1 MQETVYRVIGVLC
14 AVVAG
19 APIGTNLGLLHLL
32 WMLVSGQLLAS
43 RGAVIPGLSA
53 TGLSDPEVRR
63 AWAALG
69 RGDWSSTGLL
79 AEWQRHVEQAG
90 VWQAH
95 EYAGYRPV
103 AVDVTGFWRPRL
115 QGLATSH
122 YHGPAGKALPAIPVG
137 MVARVGSVGTQ
148 RLGIPLALVRAD
160 ATDPST
166 AAHERAL
173 VRTAVHAMAEND
185 VLVLDAGFE
194 IRQLQEAG
202 ATRYVV
208 RAAKNI
214 TGRRAKLGDYPGRGR
229 PRQRGELIRP
239 LARTYRDRTMAASTP
254 DDGVTWQEGDTV
266 VRAAWWDD
274 LVLADVPLTS
284 PTFRLVV
291 IYDPR
296 WTEPL
301 VLATTLA
308 VPARTLRDLYLD
320 RWPVEQ
326 LPLAA
331 KQIAP
336 SSPLQRP
343 VSASRSSPS
352 SPARSS
358 PTSPPPSPPS
368 PPAPGIA
375 AHVRP
380 RAASDASSAAPFSQP
395 RSCSQTA
402 FAKKPP
408 SRPTCPPAT
417 GANDADQR
425 PFPTLRAL
433 LARLH
438 LMLKSP
444 ELPETKDLWRLIICC
459 GTLATAALGG
469 ELPGR
474 RPIQVSV
481 GPWTRPFLSRR
492 VRCMASEP
500 NYPVYSSKFISL

>member
-19 APIGTNLGLLHLL
+19 TPIGTNLGLVHLL

-69 RGDWSSTGLL
+69 QGDWSSAGLL
-79 AEWQRHVEQAG
+79 AEWQRQVEQAG

-95 EYAGYRPV
+95 EHAGYQPV
-103 AVDVTGFWRPRL
+103 AVDVTGFSRPRL

-122 YHGPAGKALPAIPVG
+122 YHGPAGKALPAIPGG

-148 RLGIPLALVRAD
+148 RLGLPLALVRAD
-160 ATDPST
+160 TTDPST

-173 VRTAVHAMAEND
+173 VRVAVQAMAEND
-185 VLVLDAGFE
+185 ALVLNAGFE

-202 ATRYVV
+202 ATQYVV
-208 RAAKNI
+208 RAAKNV
-214 TGRRAKLGDYPGRGR
+214 TGRRAKVDDYSGRGR

-254 DDGVTWQEGDTV
+254 DESVTWQEGDTV
-266 VRAAWWDD
+266 IRAAWWDD

-291 IYDPR
+291 IDDPR

-308 VPARTLRDLYLD
+308 VSTRTLRDLYLD

-331 KQIAP
+331 KQMLGAA
-336 SSPLQRP
+336 RAF
-343 VSASRSSPS
+343 VSAPE
-352 SPARSS
+352 
-358 PTSPPPSPPS
+358 
-368 PPAPGIA
+368 
-375 AHVRP
+375 
-380 RAASDASSAAPFSQP
+380 
-395 RSCSQTA
+395 
-402 FAKKPP
+402 
-408 SRPTCPPAT
+408 TC
-417 GANDADQR
+417 QR
-425 PFPTLRAL
+425 LPELAL
-433 LARLH
+433 LAGSIL
-438 LMLKSP
+438 
-444 ELPETKDLWRLIICC
+444 TY
-459 GTLATAALGG
+459 LAASQPAIPTGSWDRRPRPT
-469 ELPGR
+469 PGR
-474 RPIQVSV
+474 LRRLLGRTVFPTSFQLPDRIRKKDAVTAHLPTGNWGQRRRPTPIPDASGPPQATSPHAQV
-481 GPWTRPFLSRR
+481 
-492 VRCMASEP
+492 A
-500 NYPVYSSKFISL
+500 

>member
-160 ATDPST
+160 TTDPST

-331 KQIAP
+331 KQMLGAA
-336 SSPLQRP
+336 RAF
-343 VSASRSSPS
+343 VSAPETCQRLPELALLAGSILTYLAASQPAIPTGPWDRRPRPTPGRLRRFLSRTVFPTSFLLPDRIRKKAAVTAHLPTGHWGQRRRPTPIPDASGP
-352 SPARSS
+352 PR
-358 PTSPPPSPPS
+358 PTSPH
-368 PPAPGIA
+368 A
-375 AHVRP
+375 
-380 RAASDASSAAPFSQP
+380 
-395 RSCSQTA
+395 
-402 FAKKPP
+402 
-408 SRPTCPPAT
+408 
-417 GANDADQR
+417 
-425 PFPTLRAL
+425 
-433 LARLH
+433 
-438 LMLKSP
+438 
-444 ELPETKDLWRLIICC
+444 
-459 GTLATAALGG
+459 
-469 ELPGR
+469 
-474 RPIQVSV
+474 QV
-481 GPWTRPFLSRR
+481 
-492 VRCMASEP
+492 A
-500 NYPVYSSKFISL
+500 